1 MVQSSP
7 LTARQMQVLAFV
19 KDRQR
24 DTGLVPTIQETATH
38 FGFKS
43 LNSARQHFR
52 LIEKKGFIHR
62 VPGRSRGLVVVR
74 PEGGGDQDSVRVP
87 LLGRIPAG
95 HPVLAHEDTEALL
108 TLPAGIFHG
117 SGLFAL
123 RVRGTSMEGAG
134 ILDGDIAVLDSMM
147 EVKDGVI
154 AAILIED
161 EATLKH
167 VYRRPE
173 GLLLK
178 AENPV
183 FRDIEVPP
191 SAAERARVLGALVG
205 VVRKV

>member
-24 DTGLVPTIQETATH
+24 DTGLVPTIQETASH

-74 PEGGGDQDSVRVP
+74 PEGGGDLDSVRVL

-95 HPVLAHEDTEALL
+95 PPVFAHEDTEALL
-108 TLPAGIFHG
+108 TLTAGN
-117 SGLFAL
+117 LQQ
-123 RVRGTSMEGAG
+123 
-134 ILDGDIAVLDSMM
+134 
-147 EVKDGVI
+147 
-154 AAILIED
+154 
-161 EATLKH
+161 
-167 VYRRPE
+167 
-173 GLLLK
+173 
-178 AENPV
+178 
-183 FRDIEVPP
+183 
-191 SAAERARVLGALVG
+191 
-205 VVRKV
+205 

>member
-95 HPVLAHEDTEALL
+95 HPVLAHEETEALL

>member
-1 MVQSSP
+1 MIRSAT

-24 DTGLVPTIQETATH
+24 DTGMVPTIQETATH

-43 LNSARQHFR
+43 LNSAREHFR

-74 PEGGGDQDSVRVP
+74 PEGAGDQDSARVP

-108 TLPAGIFHG
+108 TLPAGMFHG
-117 SGLFAL
+117 GGLFAL
-123 RVRGTSMEGAG
+123 RVRGTSMEGVG
-134 ILDGDIAVLDSMM
+134 ILDGDIAVLDSMK
-147 EVKDGVI
+147 EVKDGAI

-178 AENPV
+178 AENPM

-191 SAAERARVLGALVG
+191 AAAERARVLGALVG

>member
-1 MVQSSP
+1 MGPSAT
-7 LTARQMQVLAFV
+7 LTARQMEVLAFV
-19 KDRQR
+19 KDRHR
-24 DTGLVPTIQETATH
+24 ETGLIPTIQETARH

-43 LNSARQHFR
+43 PNSVQQHFR

-74 PEGGGDQDSVRVP
+74 PEGGGDLDSVRVP

-95 HPVLAHEDTEALL
+95 HPVFAHEDTEALL

-117 SGLFAL
+117 GCLFAL
-123 RVRGTSMEGAG
+123 RVHGTSMEGAG
-134 ILDGDIAVLDSMM
+134 ILDGDIAVLDSMK

-178 AENPV
+178 AENPM
-183 FRDIEVPP
+183 FRDIEVSP

>member
-1 MVQSSP
+1 MVQSAT

-24 DTGLVPTIQETATH
+24 DTGMVPTIQETATH

-43 LNSARQHFR
+43 LNSARQHFC

-74 PEGGGDQDSVRVP
+74 PEGGGDLDSVRVP

-95 HPVLAHEDTEALL
+95 HPVFAHEDTEALL

-117 SGLFAL
+117 GGLFAL
-123 RVRGTSMEGAG
+123 RVHGASMEGAG
-134 ILDGDIAVLDSMM
+134 ILDGDIAVLDSIK

-178 AENPV
+178 AENPM